1 MPIANIIPGQPV
13 LSWILVLLCATLV
26 LYFIRQGAHQ
36 LLDNLCQLLVQNLRL
51 LSKALLNLSRQ
62 MAVRNRDVLFEHGQ
76 QQAERALERQFIRL
90 ANLVEKDLS
99 HYPSMQR
106 DIEQNISAMEDKLL
120 QTSQVPAPLPEWTEA
135 VAAISKLKDATKND
149 AVVGKL
155 LQAIYEAFHKQQNEV
170 MSVYRA
176 DLAKSHNQL
185 KGAMSHWR
193 RLHHQ
198 ISQVGQRW
206 QLLIQQASKMDHQ
219 VARFEELVKGTDKAE
234 NLLKASSTTQ
244 FIISMTVMVIAG
256 FGAFV
261 NYNLIA
267 LPMSELMP
275 ATSLVAGYNVAHIGA
290 AVIIM
295 LEITVGLFFM
305 ESIGVTRLFP
315 VIHFMEDKK
324 RMIWAWVCMI
334 FLLALCG
341 VEAGLAFMRE
351 SIVADK
357 ALLTSFLVGGEQAVA
372 QTAQQEPS
380 NIPMIG
386 QMLLGFVLPLILM
399 FVAIP
404 FESVIHTGRHVLGN
418 VLVQGCIL
426 SSTLLRT
433 LSLLIKQLNHSL
445 KNAYDILCFAPIWVE
460 HLIESRPK
468 SRGHGAIKQL
478 DGNATADQQIK
489 TEPKLLDDANL
500 DADLDEHEIENAKEP
515 SS

>member
-13 LSWILVLLCATLV
+13 LSWILVLLCSTLV
-26 LYFIRQGAHQ
+26 LYFIRQSAHQ
-36 LLDNLCQLLVQNLRL
+36 LLDSLTQLLVQNLRL
-51 LSKALLNLSRQ
+51 LSKALLNVSKQ
-62 MAVRNRDVLFEHGQ
+62 MAIRNRDVLFEHGQ
-76 QQAERALERQFIRL
+76 QQAERALDRQFIRL

-99 HYPSMQR
+99 RYPSVQR
-106 DIEQNISAMEDKLL
+106 DIEQNISSMEDKLQ
-120 QTSQVPAPLPEWTEA
+120 QTSEVPAPLPEWTEA
-135 VAAISKLKDATKND
+135 VESISKLKDSTKND

-155 LQAIYEAFHKQQNEV
+155 LQAIYEAFHKQQGEV
-170 MSVYRA
+170 MTVYRS
-176 DLAKSHNQL
+176 DISKRHNLL

-193 RLHHQ
+193 RLHHK
-198 ISQVGQRW
+198 IGEVGQSW
-206 QLLIQQASKMDHQ
+206 QALIHQANKMDHQ
-219 VARFEELVKGTDKAE
+219 VEHFENLVKGTDKAE

-244 FIISMTVMVIAG
+244 FMISLIVMVIAG

-275 ATSLVAGYNVAHIGA
+275 ATSQVAGYNVADIGA

-305 ESIGVTRLFP
+305 ESIGITRLFP

-351 SIVADK
+351 SMVADK
-357 ALLTSFLVGGEQAVA
+357 ALLTSFLVGGEQAVSQA
-372 QTAQQEPS
+372 ADQEHS

-386 QMLLGFVLPLILM
+386 QMMLGFVLPLILM

-418 VLVQGCIL
+418 VLVQSCIL
-426 SSTLLRT
+426 LSTILRS

-445 KNAYDILCFAPIWVE
+445 KNVYDILCFAPIWIE
-460 HLIESRPK
+460 HLIDSRPK
-468 SRGHGAIKQL
+468 SEKKQAIKQL
-478 DGNATADQQIK
+478 DSEPGKHIK
-489 TEPKLLDDANL
+489 TEPKLLDDPSI
-500 DADLDEHEIENAKEP
+500 DEKEA
-515 SS
+515 

>member
-13 LSWILVLLCATLV
+13 LSWILVLLCSTLV
-26 LYFIRQGAHQ
+26 LYFIRQSIHQ
-36 LLDNLCQLLVQNLRL
+36 LLDSFAQLLVQNLKL
-51 LSKALLNLSRQ
+51 LSKALLNVSKQ

-76 QQAERALERQFIRL
+76 QQAERALDRQFIRL

-99 HYPSMQR
+99 RYPGVQR
-106 DIEQNISAMEDKLL
+106 NIEQNIRSMEDKL
-120 QTSQVPAPLPEWTEA
+120 QETSDIPAPLPEWTEA
-135 VAAISKLKDATKND
+135 VESISKLKNSTKND

-155 LQAIYEAFHKQQNEV
+155 LQAIYEAFHKQQGEV
-170 MSVYRA
+170 MNAYRS
-176 DLAKSHNQL
+176 DISKRHNLLKS
-185 KGAMSHWR
+185 AMIHWR
-193 RLHHQ
+193 RLHHK
-198 ISQVGQRW
+198 IGEVGQNW
-206 QLLIQQASKMDHQ
+206 QDLIHQADKMDHQ
-219 VARFEELVKGTDKAE
+219 VQHFENLVKGTAKAE

-244 FIISMTVMVIAG
+244 FIISLTVLVIAG

-275 ATSLVAGYNVAHIGA
+275 ATSQVAGYNVADIGA

-305 ESIGVTRLFP
+305 ESIGITRLFP

-324 RMIWAWVCMI
+324 RMICAWVCMI
-334 FLLALCG
+334 FLLALCS

-351 SIVADK
+351 SMVADK
-357 ALLTSFLVGGEQAVA
+357 ALLTHFLVGGELAVNQAA
-372 QTAQQEPS
+372 EQKYS

-386 QMLLGFVLPLILM
+386 QMILGFVLPLILI

-418 VLVQGCIL
+418 ILVQIL
-426 SSTLLRT
+426 ILFSTLLRS
-433 LSLLIKQLNHSL
+433 LSLLTKQLSHSL
-445 KNAYDILCFAPIWVE
+445 KNVYDILCFAPLWIE
-460 HLIESRPK
+460 HLFENRPK
-468 SRGHGAIKQL
+468 HGLQNAMNQKNLELNKHTKTEVKQL
-478 DGNATADQQIK
+478 DNVSG
-489 TEPKLLDDANL
+489 DD
-500 DADLDEHEIENAKEP
+500 KEV